1 LNHQGQCSKS
11 LKIPRD
17 LQDSNVEGIFDV
29 AVNKNGYKY
38 MECDDLELKVH
49 IENLWMIIHKKTWL
63 PTSRLIS
70 IAMAKVLTFEKV
82 HKQVMNWALFTTWTK
97 KEQVRRLLVKKTLP
111 GDDQGYNFDE
121 EEGNLDVRR
130 KPVEEKVGDRRL
142 DKIVTTMIE

>member
-1 LNHQGQCSKS
+1 M
-11 LKIPRD
+11 R
-17 LQDSNVEGIFDV
+17 
-29 AVNKNGYKY
+29 
-38 MECDDLELKVH
+38 
-49 IENLWMIIHKKTWL
+49 
-63 PTSRLIS
+63 
-70 IAMAKVLTFEKV
+70 
-82 HKQVMNWALFTTWTK
+82 